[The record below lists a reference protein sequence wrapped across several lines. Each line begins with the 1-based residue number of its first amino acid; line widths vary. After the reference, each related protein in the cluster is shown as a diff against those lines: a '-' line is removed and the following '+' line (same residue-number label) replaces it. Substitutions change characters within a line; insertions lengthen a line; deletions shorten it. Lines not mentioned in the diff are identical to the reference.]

1 MKLKFI
7 FLFVYLL
14 SASAICQ
21 AQSQQVGDLMKS
33 DFEKFYALLKQ
44 KEFDKAVNYVSED
57 YLKAGL
63 FSKEQMK
70 NLLKSNF
77 DNWETLPDLKV
88 TFKDVNV
95 LPPKK
100 LIQNGDKTFGVLE
113 AVMHIEMTITGNYDQ
128 EEIETT
134 LSVIEAIGKGRHKVG
149 NVVKKDGSTTLA
161 LTDKRL
167 VAGIYNPTSKNVR
180 FAIAEIGLSYTFQKF
195 LPKEIVAEM
204 KTQL

>member
-1 MKLKFI
+1 
-7 FLFVYLL
+7 VYLL

-95 LPPKK
+95 HPPKN

-134 LSVIEAIGKGRHKVG
+134 LSIIEAIGKGRHKVG

-180 FAIAEIGLSYTFQKF
+180 FAMAEIGLSYTFQKF

>member
-7 FLFVYLL
+7 FLFIYLL

-21 AQSQQVGDLMKS
+21 AQSQQVEDLMKS
-33 DFEKFYALLKQ
+33 DFEKFYTLLRE
-44 KEFDKAVNYVSED
+44 KEFEQAVNYVSED
-57 YLKAGL
+57 YLKASL

-77 DNWETLPDLKV
+77 GNWEMLPDLKV
-88 TFKDVNV
+88 TFKDVKIQ
-95 LPPKK
+95 PPKK
-100 LIQNGDKTFGVLE
+100 LIENNNKTFGVLE
-113 AVMHIEMTITGNYDQ
+113 AVMNIEMTIKGNYDH
-128 EEIETT
+128 EEIENT
-134 LSVIEAIGKGRHKVG
+134 LSIITAIGKDRYKVE
-149 NVVKKDGSTTLA
+149 NVIKKDDNTTLV

-167 VAGIYNPTSKNVR
+167 VASIYDHTTKNVR
-180 FAIAEIGLSYTFQKF
+180 FAMAEIGLSYTFQKF

>member
-1 MKLKFI
+1 M
-7 FLFVYLL
+7 VYLL
-14 SASAICQ
+14 STSTICQ
-21 AQSQQVGDLMKS
+21 AQSQQVGNLMKS

-44 KEFDKAVNYVSED
+44 KEFDQAVNYVSED

-77 DNWETLPDLKV
+77 GNWEMLPNLKV
-88 TFKDVNV
+88 TFKDVKV
-95 LPPKK
+95 QPPKK

-113 AVMHIEMTITGNYDQ
+113 AVMNIEMTITGNYDQ
-128 EEIETT
+128 EEVENT
-134 LSVIEAIGKGRHKVG
+134 LSIIEAIGKDRYKVDD
-149 NVVKKDGSTTLA
+149 VVKKDGNTTLA

-180 FAIAEIGLSYTFQKF
+180 FAMAEIGLSYTFQKF